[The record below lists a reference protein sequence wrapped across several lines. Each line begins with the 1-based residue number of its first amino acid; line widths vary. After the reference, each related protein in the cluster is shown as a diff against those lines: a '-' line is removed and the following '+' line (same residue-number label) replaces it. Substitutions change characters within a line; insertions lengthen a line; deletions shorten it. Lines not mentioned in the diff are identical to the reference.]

1 MIMSNTFYPVWQLFA
16 QNRKYQVC
24 VTVSNYWKFSS
35 HRLLTTEGDMFAM
48 GGKKKRGI
56 SDYLNFPP
64 IRMEINFWPQAVLCL
79 WWVARGE
86 GERGTSRQMYIR
98 EETCS
103 IFKHCQRHNGPEG
116 WVLLTKVSCSSDITR
131 WKTNFDL
138 IWSEEIENA
147 QYWLQNEGK
156 FVIWLGWGDWLVSY
170 QNMRAFVSEVILS
183 A

>member
-24 VTVSNYWKFSS
+24 VAVWKYWKFSS

-116 WVLLTKVSCSSDITR
+116 CVLLTKVTKFIHHSSYSIYSYH
-131 WKTNFDL
+131 KVKHK
-138 IWSEEIENA
+138 IWSSFVCKILTKH
-147 QYWLQNEGK
+147 QLQNLDICKHQHVG
-156 FVIWLGWGDWLVSY
+156 
-170 QNMRAFVSEVILS
+170 
-183 A
+183 